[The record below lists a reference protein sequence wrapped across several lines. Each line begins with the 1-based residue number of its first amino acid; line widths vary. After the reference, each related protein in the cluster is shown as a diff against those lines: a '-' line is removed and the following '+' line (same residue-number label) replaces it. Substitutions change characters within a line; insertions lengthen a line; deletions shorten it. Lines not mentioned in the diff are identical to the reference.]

1 MIAVVILLLGVL
13 AIGAVIAYH
22 MIILGLIVAG
32 VLLALAIGLVMF
44 AYDAG
49 GAWAALLTTVGCI
62 GLALVIYGNHVEEQR
77 KAEEERRRKEAERK
91 AAEEAE
97 QQRLHQ
103 EAVAKPWHDRSLKDW
118 KRVLF

>member
-1 MIAVVILLLGVL
+1 MIAIVILLLGVL

-32 VLLALAIGLVMF
+32 VLLSLAVGLVMF
-44 AYDAG
+44 AYDVG

-97 QQRLHQ
+97 QRRLHQ
-103 EAVAKPWHDRSLKDW
+103 EAAAKPWHDRSLKDW